1 MCLYLPTI
9 YNFGTI
15 TQAKRSSSN
24 RAIATSKPQQ
34 HRDMV
39 LTSSTRMATSPGLA
53 SPQLSDAGSTKST
66 GSNRSTRSAGST
78 GSTRSVRIAEDKGP
92 IGPGQYTAGAEKTG
106 PKKVLKRSSD
116 ASSFG
121 VNDSVSAAGAAIQGI
136 LVDLLTSIKRFKC
149 PKDLDFTLEHED
161 VLMIDY
167 TPKNESFVD
176 QVKLLNRLR
185 VALLRA
191 PTHQN
196 DELIDMHEKVT
207 MSVNRAILKMR
218 HQQLTCYLDF
228 IGSLF
233 VCYIE
238 SFTYPSRLDFC
249 LDVSDPWHLPQS
261 QSNMPFI
268 IQFDRMY
275 VIRMRLTVFAKHDDG
290 EFTERLAQMERRVT
304 QVIEDMMSYQAEL
317 RERVSGV

>member
-1 MCLYLPTI
+1 
-9 YNFGTI
+9 
-15 TQAKRSSSN
+15 
-24 RAIATSKPQQ
+24 
-34 HRDMV
+34 MV
-39 LTSSTRMATSPGLA
+39 LTSSTRMATNPGLA

-92 IGPGQYTAGAEKTG
+92 IGPGQYTAGAEEAG

-116 ASSFG
+116 APP
-121 VNDSVSAAGAAIQGI
+121 SVSTTQYQQ
-136 LVDLLTSIKRFKC
+136 LRFKC
-149 PKDLDFTLEHED
+149 PKDLDFTLEYED
-161 VLMIDY
+161 VLMIEC
-167 TPKNESFVD
+167 TQNNQSFVD

-290 EFTERLAQMERRVT
+290 QFTERLAQMERRVT
-304 QVIEDMMSYQAEL
+304 QVIDDMMSYQAEL
-317 RERVSGV
+317 RERYIYEHRHSSMSRRRPNGRRGHEPPPPYSATPSRRG

>member
-1 MCLYLPTI
+1 
-9 YNFGTI
+9 
-15 TQAKRSSSN
+15 
-24 RAIATSKPQQ
+24 
-34 HRDMV
+34 
-39 LTSSTRMATSPGLA
+39 MATSPGLA
-53 SPQLSDAGSTKST
+53 SPQLSDAGSNKST
-66 GSNRSTRSAGST
+66 GSN

-92 IGPGQYTAGAEKTG
+92 IGPGQYTAGAEKAG

-121 VNDSVSAAGAAIQGI
+121 VDHSVPAAGAAIQGI
-136 LVDLLTSIKRFKC
+136 LVDLLPSIKRFKC
-149 PKDLDFTLEHED
+149 PKDLDFTLEQD
-161 VLMIDY
+161 VLMIEC
-167 TPKNESFVD
+167 TQNNQSFVD

-185 VALLRA
+185 VALLGA

-196 DELIDMHEKVT
+196 DELIEMHEKVT

-218 HQQLTCYLDF
+218 HQQLAFYLDF

-268 IQFDRMY
+268 TQFDRMY
-275 VIRMRLTVFAKHDDG
+275 AIRMRLTVFAKHDDG
-290 EFTERLAQMERRVT
+290 QFTERLAQMERRVT
-304 QVIEDMMSYQAEL
+304 QVIDDMMSYQAEL
-317 RERVSGV
+317 RERVSDA

>member
-53 SPQLSDAGSTKST
+53 SPQSDAGSTKST
-66 GSNRSTRSAGST
+66 RSNGSTRSIGST
-78 GSTRSVRIAEDKGP
+78 GSTRSVRIAEDKGQSAQDSIP
-92 IGPGQYTAGAEKTG
+92 QGAEKTG
-106 PKKVLKRSSD
+106 PKKVLKPSSD

-121 VNDSVSAAGAAIQGI
+121 VDHSVRAAGAAIQGI

-161 VLMIDY
+161 SSN
-167 TPKNESFVD
+167 PPERRA
-176 QVKLLNRLR
+176 NRHAR
-185 VALLRA
+185 EGHYVCQPSHPEDAL
-191 PTHQN
+191 
-196 DELIDMHEKVT
+196 
-207 MSVNRAILKMR
+207 
-218 HQQLTCYLDF
+218 HQQLTFYLDF

-290 EFTERLAQMERRVT
+290 QFTERLAQMERRVT
-304 QVIEDMMSYQAEL
+304 QVIDDMMSYQAEL
-317 RERVSGV
+317 RERYEPKEVEWTKGARAATPYSATPSRRG

>member
-1 MCLYLPTI
+1 
-9 YNFGTI
+9 
-15 TQAKRSSSN
+15 
-24 RAIATSKPQQ
+24 
-34 HRDMV
+34 
-39 LTSSTRMATSPGLA
+39 MATNPGLA

-92 IGPGQYTAGAEKTG
+92 IGPGQYTAGAEEAG
-106 PKKVLKRSSD
+106 PKKVLKPSSD
-116 ASSFG
+116 APP
-121 VNDSVSAAGAAIQGI
+121 SVSTTQ
-136 LVDLLTSIKRFKC
+136 FKC

-161 VLMIDY
+161 VLMIEC
-167 TPKNESFVD
+167 TQNNQSFVD

-238 SFTYPSRLDFC
+238 SFTYPLD
-249 LDVSDPWHLPQS
+249 
-261 QSNMPFI
+261 
-268 IQFDRMY
+268 
-275 VIRMRLTVFAKHDDG
+275 LTSVWTSATHGTCRKHDDG
-290 EFTERLAQMERRVT
+290 QFTERLAQMERRVT
-304 QVIEDMMSYQAEL
+304 QVIDDMMSYQAEL
-317 RERVSGV
+317 RERYIYEHRHSSMSRRRPNERRGHEPPPPYSATPSRRG